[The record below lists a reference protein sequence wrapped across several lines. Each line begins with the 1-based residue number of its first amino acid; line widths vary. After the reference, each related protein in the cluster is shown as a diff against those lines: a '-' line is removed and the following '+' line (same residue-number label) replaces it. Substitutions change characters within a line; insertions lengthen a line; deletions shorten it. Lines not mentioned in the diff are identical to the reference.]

1 MEAFIFDLDGVI
13 TDTAH
18 YHYIAWKELAKSIN
32 IDIDEKFNESLKG
45 ISRLESLESIL
56 KLKGREY
63 DFSYEEKVILA
74 NKKNDY
80 YKELI
85 KNVTPKDILPGIKE
99 LLNET
104 KDKGIKIGLAS
115 ASKNADAVLQNLQ
128 LKDYFDFVADASK
141 CTQSKPNPEIFLMA
155 IKGLNVDPKDCI
167 GFEDASAGIEAI
179 NSANMYSVGIGDENV
194 LKEANYIVKNTTD
207 LDFNTLIKKYIQYYS
222 K

>member
-45 ISRLESLESIL
+45 ISRLESLERIL
-56 KLKGREY
+56 KIKGRED
-63 DFSYEEKVILA
+63 DFTYEEKVLLA
-74 NKKNDY
+74 NKKNNH

-85 KNVTPKDILPGIKE
+85 KGITPEDILPGIKE
-99 LLNET
+99 LLNDT

-115 ASKNADAVLQNLQ
+115 SSKNAYIVLQNLQ
-128 LKDYFDFVADASK
+128 LKDYFDFIADASK

-155 IKGLNVDPKDCI
+155 IKGLNVEPKDCV

-179 NSANMYSVGIGDENV
+179 NSANMYSVGIGDEKV
-194 LKEANYIVKNTTD
+194 LKEANYIVKDTSD
-207 LDFNTLIKKYIQYYS
+207 LDFNTLIKKYTQYYS